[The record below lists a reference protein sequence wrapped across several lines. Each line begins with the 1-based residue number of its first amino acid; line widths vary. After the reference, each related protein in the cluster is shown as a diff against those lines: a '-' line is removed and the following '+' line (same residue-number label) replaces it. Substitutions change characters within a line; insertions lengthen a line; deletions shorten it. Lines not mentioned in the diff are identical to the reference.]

1 MAPAARAA
9 APVIRPRAPGAP
21 AAPEASSGNQRAT
34 TAPAV
39 ERLREVAKRWDT
51 PARVPRQP
59 RIPAYEVM
67 SEYEEQ
73 TPPVRRRAVA

>member
-9 APVIRPRAPGAP
+9 GPVIRRRVPGA
-21 AAPEASSGNQRAT
+21 APDGFITASSDAA

-39 ERLREVAKRWDT
+39 ARLREVAKRWET

-67 SEYEEQ
+67 SEYEVQ
-73 TPPVRRRAVA
+73 TPPVRRRRAVA

>member
-1 MAPAARAA
+1 M
-9 APVIRPRAPGAP
+9 
-21 AAPEASSGNQRAT
+21 EAEEAT

-39 ERLREVAKRWDT
+39 ARLREAAKRWET
-51 PARVPRQP
+51 PARMPRQP

-73 TPPVRRRAVA
+73 TPPARRAVA